1 MSVFSDDQEKIK
13 KISLLSILVLFILW
27 WLIKEQWQI
36 NEIWSQILLF
46 IFAYGLGL
54 FLMLGDEKYLQK
66 IYADELEKKILITR
80 SPLFVITLPLL
91 SIFVLTSTGS
101 LAGIALMMA
110 INLVV
115 LIEVWQLAGQPKAFN
130 QYFLQGAKKQII
142 LSEIKII
149 KIITLLYFLLLLFL
163 LR

>member
-1 MSVFSDDQEKIK
+1 MSFFSDSQEKTK
-13 KISLLSILVLFILW
+13 KFILLAVLLLFVLY

-36 NEIWSQILLF
+36 INIWSQILLF

-80 SPLFVITLPLL
+80 SPLFLLILPLL
-91 SIFVLTSTGS
+91 SIFMLSSTGS
-101 LAGIALMMA
+101 LAGMGLIMA

-115 LIEVWQLAGQPKAFN
+115 IIEIWQLAPKQKVFN
-130 QYFLQGAKKQII
+130 QYFLQGVKKQIA

-149 KIITLLYFLLLLFL
+149 KMAVLIYFLLLLFL

>member
-1 MSVFSDDQEKIK
+1 MSVFSDDQVKTK
-13 KISLLSILVLFILW
+13 KISLLLVLVLFILW
-27 WLIKEQWQI
+27 WLIGEQWQI

-80 SPLFVITLPLL
+80 SPLFIITLPFL
-91 SIFVLTSTGS
+91 SIFMFSSTGS
-101 LAGIALMMA
+101 LAGMGLMIA

-115 LIEVWQLAGQPKAFN
+115 IIEVWQLANRKKVFN
-130 QYFLQGAKKQII
+130 QYFLQGAKKQIT

-149 KIITLLYFLLLLFL
+149 KIITFIYFLLLLFL